1 MAPRSRPA
9 VAPPPLKTA
18 PCISFSRTGRCTFG
32 AACRYAHGKAELRPP
47 PKFASDSVH
56 SRAVHSLF
64 REAVH
69 VARESGTPA
78 AYDAA
83 LDMLRPSV
91 ALDEA
96 REAASVLLSELAE
109 LLLAA
114 GRLEE
119 AEARAEEGVA
129 LGATPEEAAL
139 RRHRAVARA
148 RRAEAAGGDARRRP
162 CWTAV
167 LSRSARA
174 PRSASTS
181 PTSTCALSTL
191 SSESRRPPRR
201 RPPLAPPSP

>member
-18 PCISFSRTGRCTFG
+18 PCISFSRTGRCAFG

-114 GRLEE
+114 GRL
-119 AEARAEEGVA
+119 
-129 LGATPEEAAL
+129 
-139 RRHRAVARA
+139 
-148 RRAEAAGGDARRRP
+148 
-162 CWTAV
+162 
-167 LSRSARA
+167 
-174 PRSASTS
+174 
-181 PTSTCALSTL
+181 PTTTG
-191 SSESRRPPRR
+191 
-201 RPPLAPPSP
+201 

>member
-18 PCISFSRTGRCTFG
+18 PCISFSRTGRCAFG

-56 SRAVHSLF
+56 ARAVHSLF

-69 VARESGTPA
+69 AARESGTPA

-148 RRAEAAGGDARRRP
+148 RRAEAAGGDAAAA
-162 CWTAV
+162 AV
-167 LSRSARA
+167 LDRGLVTVGARSAVGLDLADEYMRVV
-174 PRSASTS
+174 
-181 PTSTCALSTL
+181 TL
-191 SSESRRPPRR
+191 SGEPRRPPRR